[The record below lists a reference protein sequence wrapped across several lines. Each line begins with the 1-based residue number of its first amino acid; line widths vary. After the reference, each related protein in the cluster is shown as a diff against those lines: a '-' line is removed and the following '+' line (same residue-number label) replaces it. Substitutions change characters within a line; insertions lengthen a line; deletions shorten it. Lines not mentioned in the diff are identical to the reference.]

1 MNPFLLWLLW
11 AMPALVAWARIFL
24 RPRGRRASGSR
35 PNASA
40 PATSA
45 VVHWQAGGCEDPS
58 CPWSRAIEERPA
70 LAVAVLVMGA
80 FLLGPLVFL
89 PVGRK
94 GPRGD

>member
-1 MNPFLLWLLW
+1 MNPLVLWLLW
-11 AMPALVAWARIFL
+11 AMPALVAWARMFL
-24 RPRGRRASGSR
+24 
-35 PNASA
+35 
-40 PATSA
+40 
-45 VVHWQAGGCEDPS
+45 VHWQAGGCEDPS